1 MAFVWLKHLWD
12 CHLQQFI
19 PMSRDCCMDHR
30 YSPYYPFSER
40 NNFIEHKISMIF
52 QELEI
57 IFRNYS
63 YIQSQ
68 LLQIM
73 IQFVNKAKHPELL
86 QEFATRIFE
95 WLPSGQRQLQQI
107 NPIIFIDDSMN
118 HGYSLLSESNE
129 FIEHNISMLFQELSM
144 IFKYYRYIQNH
155 LLQNMV
161 QFIKAKQ
168 PELLQQLVT
177 INFIG
182 LPVKQNLLHCHCN
195 PIAIQQRNPICR
207 NCPMNHVCSPDYL
220 FSERNSFIEHIIS
233 MLLKDLGIISRKYSY
248 IRNYL
253 LQNLVTFINEEK
265 QSELLQVYKNNV
277 CFLLIY
283 EPTCTDTHLLT

>member
-12 CHLQQFI
+12 CLLQQFI

-57 IFRNYS
+57 IFRNYR

-129 FIEHNISMLFQELSM
+129 FIEDDISMLFQELSM

-207 NCPMNHVCSPDYL
+207 NCPMNHVCSPDYP

-277 CFLLIY
+277 SYLSMNPLAQI
-283 EPTCTDTHLLT
+283 LTY